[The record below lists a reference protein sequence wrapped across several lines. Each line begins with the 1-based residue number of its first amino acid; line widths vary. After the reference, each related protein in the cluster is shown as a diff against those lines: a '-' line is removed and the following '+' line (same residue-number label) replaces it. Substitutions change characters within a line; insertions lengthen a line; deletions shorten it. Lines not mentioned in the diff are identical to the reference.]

1 MKRILVITY
10 SCDGTAKARLS
21 RIHVHTPK
29 CSNCGEEIIVQTTHM
44 RRRNSLYMAGCPHCK
59 LFSPWMSNM
68 SDAVKQWILEFG
80 GVKK

>member
-1 MKRILVITY
+1 MKKILVITY

-29 CSNCGEEIIVQTTHM
+29 CPNCGEEIIVQTTHM

-68 SDAVKQWILEFG
+68 SEAVKQWILEFG
-80 GVKK
+80 GSKK